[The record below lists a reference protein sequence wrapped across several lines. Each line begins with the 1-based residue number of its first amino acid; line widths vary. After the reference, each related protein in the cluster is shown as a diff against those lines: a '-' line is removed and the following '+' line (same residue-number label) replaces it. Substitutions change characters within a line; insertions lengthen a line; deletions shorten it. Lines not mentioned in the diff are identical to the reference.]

1 MQTIITPGEV
11 VRHSPESSKYPPQSV
26 EKFIFP
32 IEEELARTCLGFD
45 FYDLLI
51 DDLKD
56 WSGIKAWVSG
66 TSYALGDLVN
76 YYGLII
82 ESKVADN
89 TNNPCEDTQG
99 QYWALAAKF
108 SDTCYETLYTR
119 YLRDYLAFMVMQSS
133 LEYTTYPASAM
144 GVQEWMK
151 EGSGSGSKS
160 ASRQTFVARKNK
172 ALNDAARILE
182 NMKSWML
189 REHSNTNS
197 SDCDFSKVLFIQQCT
212 GTCDAPRQSRR
223 FFFRRQVTP
232 PSLPVAIASSNSNS
246 TTSSSPDQVAVSGS
260 ATFTI
265 SAGKMLEHV
274 VCIGADGA
282 VKVGTTLGGSEVLDG
297 NISGGSGSF
306 SVFQYF
312 ENSAVLYFTGTYTA
326 KLYIV

>member
-26 EKFIFP
+26 AKFIFP

-45 FYDLLI
+45 FYDMLI

-82 ESKVADN
+82 ESKVVDN

-108 SDTCYETLYTR
+108 SDACYETLYTR

-172 ALNDAARILE
+172 SLNDASRILE
-182 NMKSWML
+182 NMKAWML
-189 REHSNTNS
+189 RQHNDTES
-197 SDCDFSKVLFIQQCT
+197 SCDFSKVLFIQQCA
-212 GTCDAPRQSRR
+212 GSCDAPRQSRR
-223 FFFRRQVTP
+223 FFFRKQSIP
-232 PSLPVAIASSNSNS
+232 APLPVTTVSSK
-246 TTSSSPDQVAVSGS
+246 SSSTSPSGPDQVAVSGS
-260 ATFTI
+260 TTFAI
-265 SAGKMLEHV
+265 SAGKMLEHI
-274 VCIGADGA
+274 VCIGADGT
-282 VKVGTTLGGSEVLDG
+282 VKVGTTLGGSEVIDG
-297 NISGGSGSF
+297 AISGGSGSF

-312 ENSAVLYFTGTYTA
+312 ENSTTLYFTGIFTA
-326 KLYIV
+326 KLYIA